1 MNPIFRAACVQLRTG
16 LVVAENVAAASA
28 LIRDASA
35 GGATFIATPEVT
47 TLFEAESDRL
57 FAKVCTEEEDPSLV
71 AFSSLARELAVWL
84 LIGSMPVRVAE
95 RQCANR
101 SFLIDPSGEVRASYD
116 KVHMFDVDLPNGE
129 TYRESRNYRRGERA
143 VVTQLPWG
151 KLGLSI
157 CYDLRFAHLYR
168 LLAKAGA
175 MFLTVPAAFTHTT
188 GMAHWHVLL
197 RARAIETGCFVIAPA
212 QGGRHENGRQTFGHS
227 LIVDPWGSI
236 LAEGGQDPGVIFADI
251 DPGKVAE
258 ARGRIPSL
266 QHDRPFNVSES

>member
-1 MNPIFRAACVQLRTG
+1 MSPTFRAACVQLRTG
-16 LVVAENVAAASA
+16 LDVAENVAAASA
-28 LIRDASA
+28 LIREASA
-35 GGATFIATPEVT
+35 RGANFIATPEVT

-57 FAKVCTEEEDPSLV
+57 FAKVSTEEDDPSLA
-71 AFSSLARELAVWL
+71 AFSALAGELAVWL

-101 SFLIDPSGEVRASYD
+101 SFLIDPSGRVRASYD

-143 VVTQLPWG
+143 VITQLPWG

-157 CYDLRFAHLYR
+157 CYDLRFSHLYR
-168 LLAKAGA
+168 SLAKAGA

-227 LIVDPWGSI
+227 LIIDPWGSV
-236 LAEGGQDPGVIFADI
+236 LAEGGVDPGIIVADI
-251 DPGKVAE
+251 DPVKVAE

-266 QHDRPFNVSES
+266 LHDRPFSISES